1 MGMLIAG
8 DQLRFAVEF
17 ATFLVA
23 VAGAVVVVLR
33 PGLVGAPPRSRSF
46 LGAGF
51 VLMAVAAFLRGSLL
65 ADDGD
70 EVVVVFRG
78 AGILLLALGTMGWV
92 DDRSTRR
99 ALWVALVLLAAAEGA
114 AVVDAG
120 TVADWARGA
129 GALGLGAVLLTSAR
143 RSIPARFAV
152 GATATLLLVVL
163 AVSVALS
170 VVIARTVQ
178 REAILRIESRAGVE
192 ADEIINSA
200 KRDAVNTAKL
210 VALTVQGIDPA
221 ALLAL
226 SRSASAAPTEV
237 AAVVTALATGELL
250 AADGPLLYAND
261 KRAVVVAVDPR
272 LDPSTPNRLAG
283 VDPPVAE
290 SLIGSQAV
298 TEIVGERP
306 VDSSGSVAVVGDR
319 AFAVGTHEVRLPG
332 TQLVGVVVATAR
344 LDESYLGVRTASD
357 PSVGLSLVDRNQVL
371 DSVVAGLPEA
381 ATVEI
386 ARTALRDGE
395 PASTE
400 AGGLFLAA
408 RPVELDGA
416 GVSVLAV
423 VASVPTTVVDET
435 RTSLFRTLFLVAL
448 LAGLVAFVLAVVVG
462 ERIGTGLRR
471 LTRAAEGIQRG
482 DLSVRASVESQDEV
496 GVLGATFD
504 SMAGSIESLAGE
516 LRQTA
521 AEEAEV
527 RSRLE
532 AVVGGMGEALVAV
545 DGGGRIVI
553 YNGAAEDLFAVPAA
567 EALGRRVREVAAVA
581 AEDGTDLSGRLAQPP
596 AAAWTQAAV
605 VTRDDG
611 VSVPVAL
618 SAGGLRGRGDEL
630 VGGVYVLRDM
640 RREREA
646 ERAKSQ
652 LLSNISHEL
661 RTPLVPIKG
670 YAELLLRRDVPPAT
684 ARESLE
690 EIVEAAD
697 RLEHVV
703 QRLLDVA
710 AQETGPLDIRRE
722 PVPVRPLLE
731 TVVKRW
737 KLRVDDRHP
746 ITRRVGRQVPDV
758 LGDRDLLE
766 RCIDELVDNAVKFSP
781 DGGPVAVT
789 AAVTHN
795 GQGPTVEISVRDHG
809 IGIPQDRLDDI
820 FEDFSQ
826 ADSSPTRQFG
836 GLGLGLAL
844 VRRVVLAHNGE
855 LVCRTAPGEGSTFSI
870 QLPVASPEGRP

>member
-1 MGMLIAG
+1 MSG
-8 DQLRFAVEF
+8 DQLQFAVEF

-23 VAGAVVVVLR
+23 VAGAAVVVLR
-33 PGLVGAPPRSRSF
+33 PQLVSAPPRSRMF
-46 LGAGF
+46 LGTGFLLVAG
-51 VLMAVAAFLRGSLL
+51 AAFLRGSLVT
-65 ADDGD
+65 DDGD
-70 EVVVVFRG
+70 EVVIVLRC
-78 AGILLLALGTMGWV
+78 AGIGLLALGTMGWV

-99 ALWVALVLLAAAEGA
+99 SLWVALVLLAAAEGIS
-114 AVVDAG
+114 VVGAG
-120 TVADWARGA
+120 TAADWARAA

-152 GATATLLLVVL
+152 GAAATLLLVVL

-170 VVIARTVQ
+170 VVIANTVE
-178 REAILRIESRAGVE
+178 REAMLRIDSRARAE
-192 ADEIINSA
+192 ADEIVSSA

-210 VALTVQGIDPA
+210 VALTIRGGVDQATLVALSQSPTVPA
-221 ALLAL
+221 A
-226 SRSASAAPTEV
+226 EV
-237 AAVVTALATGELL
+237 AKVVTTLATGELL
-250 AADGPLLYAND
+250 AADGPLLYSNE

-272 LDPSTPNRLAG
+272 VRPGRPDVLEG
-283 VDPPVAE
+283 VDTAVAE
-290 SLIGSQAV
+290 SLIGSDAV
-298 TEIVGERP
+298 SEIVGERP
-306 VDSSGSVAVVGDR
+306 VDSSGSVEVVGDQ
-319 AFAVGTHEVRLPG
+319 ALAVGTHEVRVGEPAR
-332 TQLVGVVVATAR
+332 LVGVVVATAR
-344 LDESYLGVRTASD
+344 LDRAYLDLRTESD
-357 PSVGLSLVDRNQVL
+357 PTVQLSLVGRDRVL
-371 DSVVAGLPEA
+371 ATVASTMPEPAAVEA
-381 ATVEI
+381 AR
-386 ARTALRDGE
+386 AALLEEEG
-395 PASTE
+395 ASTE
-400 AGGLFLAA
+400 AAGLFLAA
-408 RPVELDGA
+408 RPVQVDGA
-416 GVSVLAV
+416 ALDVVAV
-423 VASVPTTVVDET
+423 VASVPTTVVDES

-448 LAGLVAFVLAVVVG
+448 VTALVAFGLAVVVG

-482 DLSVRASVESQDEV
+482 DLSVRASVESQDEL

-545 DGGGRIVI
+545 DGHGRIAI
-553 YNGAAEDLFAVPAA
+553 YNGAAEDLFGVPAT
-567 EALGRRVREVAAVA
+567 EALGQPVREVVTVA
-581 AEDGTDLSGRLAQPP
+581 GEDGTDLSGRLARPP
-596 AAAWTQAAV
+596 ATAWSQAAV

-611 VSVPVAL
+611 VAVPVAL
-618 SAGGLRGRGDEL
+618 SAGGLRVRDDDEP

-646 ERAKSQ
+646 ERAKSE

-670 YAELLLRRDVPPAT
+670 YAELLLRREVPAAT

-697 RLEHVV
+697 RLEQVV

-710 AQETGPLDIRRE
+710 AQETGLLDLRRE
-722 PVPVRPLLE
+722 PVAVRPLLE
-731 TVVKRW
+731 TVVRRW
-737 KLRVDDRHP
+737 KERVDDRHP
-746 ITRRVGRQVPDV
+746 ISRRVARHVPDV
-758 LGDRDLLE
+758 LGDRHLLE

-789 AAVTHN
+789 ARLTHN
-795 GQGPTVEISVRDHG
+795 GHGPSVDISVRDQG
-809 IGIPQDRLDDI
+809 IGIPRERLDDI
-820 FEDFSQ
+820 FDDFSQ

-844 VRRVVLAHNGE
+844 VRRVVLAHHGE
-855 LVCRTAPGEGSTFSI
+855 LVCNTAPGEGSTFSI
-870 QLPVASPEGRP
+870 QLPVATPEETA

>member
-1 MGMLIAG
+1 VLISV

-23 VAGAVVVVLR
+23 VAGAAVVVLR
-33 PGLVGAPPRSRSF
+33 PQLVSAPPRSRMLLGSGF
-46 LGAGF
+46 LLVAT
-51 VLMAVAAFLRGSLL
+51 AAFLRGSLVYG
-65 ADDGD
+65 DDSAT
-70 EVVVVFRG
+70 VIVLRC

-92 DDRSTRR
+92 DDRATRR

-129 GALGLGAVLLTSAR
+129 GALGLGAVLLSSAR

-152 GATATLLLVVL
+152 GAAATLLLVVL

-170 VVIARTVQ
+170 VVIASTVE
-178 REAILRIESRAGVE
+178 REAIMRIDSRAQAE
-192 ADEIINSA
+192 AEEIVNSA
-200 KRDAVNTAKL
+200 TRDARNAAK
-210 VALTVQGIDPA
+210 
-221 ALLAL
+221 LLAL
-226 SRSASAAPTEV
+226 SIAAGVDADVLLALSQSANATSEPVERIIASF
-237 AAVVTALATGELL
+237 ATGELL
-250 AADGPLLYAND
+250 LAAEGPLLYANQAG
-261 KRAVVVAVDPR
+261 AVSVAVDPR
-272 LDPSTPNRLAG
+272 VDSMQAGRLARIDAVEAG
-283 VDPPVAE
+283 TLV
-290 SLIGSQAV
+290 GSGAI
-298 TEIVGERP
+298 TDIVGP
-306 VDSSGSVAVVGDR
+306 PPAAASGSVEVVGDR
-319 AFAVGTHEVRLPG
+319 ALAVGAHEVRLPS
-332 TQLVGVVVATAR
+332 TRQLVGVVLATVR
-344 LDESYLGVRTASD
+344 LDDGYLLRRDSD
-357 PSVGLSLVDRNQVL
+357 RSVGLGLFDR
-371 DSVVAGLPEA
+371 AGLMATSEPALPEA
-381 ATVEI
+381 AGASV
-386 ARTALRDGE
+386 ARSALTLGR
-395 PASTE
+395 PTSTE
-400 AGGLFLAA
+400 AGGHFLAA
-408 RPVELDGA
+408 RHVEVG
-416 GVSVLAV
+416 GVVRTVAV
-423 VASVPTTVVDET
+423 VASISTTVVDET

-448 LAGLVAFVLAVVVG
+448 VTALVAFVLAVVVG
-462 ERIGTGLRR
+462 ERIGLGLRR

-482 DLSVRASVESQDEV
+482 DLSVRASVDSQDEV

-545 DGGGRIVI
+545 DRSGCVVI
-553 YNGAAEDLFAVPAA
+553 YNGAAEELFGLPVTQ
-567 EALGRRVREVAAVA
+567 ALGRSVREVATVA
-581 AEDGTDLSGRLAQPP
+581 AEDGADLSGRLADPPSESWSQP
-596 AAAWTQAAV
+596 AV
-605 VTRDDG
+605 VVRDDG
-611 VSVPVAL
+611 VRVPVAL
-618 SAGGLRGRGDEL
+618 SAGGLRGSGDEL

-646 ERAKSQ
+646 ERAKSE

-670 YAELLLRRDVPPAT
+670 YAELLLRREVPPMT

-697 RLEHVV
+697 RLEQVV

-710 AQETGPLDIRRE
+710 AQETGLPDFQRE
-722 PVPVRPLLE
+722 PVAVRPLVE
-731 TVVKRW
+731 TVVQRW
-737 KLRVDDRHP
+737 KARVDDRHP
-746 ITRRVGRQVPDV
+746 ISRRVAREVPDV
-758 LGDRDLLE
+758 LGDRHLLE

-781 DGGPVAVT
+781 QGGPVAVT
-789 AAVTHN
+789 ARLTHN
-795 GQGPTVEISVRDHG
+795 GHGATVDISVRDHG

-820 FEDFSQ
+820 FEDFAQ

-855 LVCRTAPGEGSTFSI
+855 LVCHTAPGEGSTFSI
-870 QLPVASPEGRP
+870 QLPIASPEEGS